1 MTEIKYTIKDKNG
14 AKLSVLVHRDKRLKK
29 SSRWQRDSTGTIL
42 LRIPARMP
50 KKHIKGLIEQI
61 STRLE
66 KQEKTAKRRTDTNLQ
81 KRADH
86 INKKYFQ
93 GLITWESIRW
103 VGNMNTRLGSCT
115 NGGPTDGHIRISD
128 KIKDWPQWVIDSI
141 IAHELVHRLHNDHSP
156 AFWNTLNE
164 GYALTERARGFTMG
178 LGFAE
183 GKTYEDD

>member
-1 MTEIKYTIKDKNG
+1 MTKIKYTIKDKNG
-14 AKLSVLVHRDKRLKK
+14 AKLSVLVRRDKRLKK
-29 SSRWQRDSTGTIL
+29 SSRWEHKPDGTIQ
-42 LRIPARMP
+42 LRIPARLP
-50 KKHIKGLIEQI
+50 KKHIRGLLEQI
-61 STRLE
+61 EVHLN
-66 KQEKTAKRRTDTNLQ
+66 KQKKTAKRRTDSELQ
-81 KRADH
+81 KRAEH

-93 GLITWESIRW
+93 GLITWKSIRW

-115 NGGPTDGHIRISD
+115 NGGPTDGNIRISD

-183 GKTYEDD
+183 GKSYEDD